1 MIYIKIKTA
10 ELLFVFIFIISAFAC
25 ACSVGGNDAPPHEK
39 MYFSDENGISFSLQ
53 ITPCSGGGSGKIDL
67 RVDGEAAYLYST
79 DLGGSFRRARNSA
92 ASLNRLAEDSY
103 SFCFMERDM
112 PDTITDIYTVYADS
126 LLRPYPITVTAVSRR
141 ESFLSDGE
149 ITVRIENFTEVT
161 AYEATIDGWETS
173 IDFSG
178 ETVSFPTLGE
188 GVYTVAVR
196 DKNNPENAS
205 PTLRVPVV
213 HADVGTSAYIDV
225 PPVMQMPELPTG
237 CEVTSLTMLL
247 NYIGFDVDKLT
258 LADEYLPKG
267 EYRKTDF
274 NKVFVGDPRSRN
286 AYGCTASVIAE
297 TAEKFLNDHDAE
309 NNRQVV
315 NITGCFPKILYSAVK
330 NGDPVVVWG
339 SINMNEIIEDFVT
352 WTDEET
358 GNTISWVGG
367 EHCLLLTGYDMK
379 ESLVYV
385 NDPLRG
391 QVSYDMRTFEK
402 RFDELD
408 RNAVIIIEKFSPK
421 N

>member
-1 MIYIKIKTA
+1 MIYIKIKSA
-10 ELLFVFIFIISAFAC
+10 AFLFIFILALSAFAC
-25 ACSVGGNDAPPHEK
+25 ACSGGGNDTPPHEK
-39 MYFSDENGISFSLQ
+39 ISFSDENGISFSLQ
-53 ITPCSGGGSGKIDL
+53 VTPCSDGGNGKIDL
-67 RVDGEAAYLYST
+67 LIDGENTYLYST
-79 DLGGSFRRARNSA
+79 DLGGSFRRAKNSGV
-92 ASLNRLAEDSY
+92 SLNRLAENSY

-112 PDTITDIYTVYADS
+112 PDTITDIYTIYADS
-126 LLRPYPITVTAVSRR
+126 LLSPYPITATAVSSA
-141 ESFLSDGE
+141 ESFLSDGR
-149 ITVRIENFTEVT
+149 ITVRIENFTDGAE
-161 AYEATIDGWETS
+161 YEATIDGWETS
-173 IDFSG
+173 RDLSG
-178 ETVSFPTLGE
+178 GTVSFSSLGE
-188 GVYTVAVR
+188 GVYNLTVR
-196 DKNNPENAS
+196 DKNNPENIS

-213 HADVGTSAYIDV
+213 HSDIGTSAYIEV
-225 PPVMQMPELPTG
+225 SPVMQTPELPTG

-297 TAEKFLNDHDAE
+297 TAEKFLNDYDTE
-309 NNRQVV
+309 NKWQVV
-315 NITGCFPKILYSAVK
+315 NITGCSPEMLYSAVK
-330 NGDPVVVWG
+330 NGNPVVVWG
-339 SINMNEIIEDFVT
+339 SINMDEIIEDYVT

-402 RFDELD
+402 RFDDLD
-408 RNAVIIIEKFSPK
+408 RNAVIIIENK
-421 N
+421 